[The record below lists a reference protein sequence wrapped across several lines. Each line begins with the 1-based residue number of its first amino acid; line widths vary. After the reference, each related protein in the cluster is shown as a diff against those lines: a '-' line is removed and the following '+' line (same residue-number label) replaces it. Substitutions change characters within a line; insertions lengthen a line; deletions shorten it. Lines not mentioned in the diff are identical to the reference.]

1 VSGSGEAGAII
12 AAMGFQVSRHSEGM
26 LSVED
31 AQRRVMAE
39 IAAGPAERVSFQQAA
54 GRVLREDIVAT
65 ADAPEG
71 DNSAM
76 DGYAVRAADI
86 AGAEAGSPVRLRV
99 AGDIPAGHLP
109 TASLEPKSAMR
120 IMTGAL
126 LPAGADTVVQV
137 ELTDAGRDFVSIQ
150 RALESGANVRR
161 RGEDMRKGDVVLK
174 QGGRAGPPEV
184 ALLAALQKT
193 EVLVGRRPEVAI
205 ISTGDEL
212 VDAYAVRPPGKIVN
226 SNSYLLAAL
235 VREAG
240 AAPRLLDIV
249 RDTRDATI
257 GAFEAALAS
266 DFIVSSGGVS
276 VGAYDFVKEALDA
289 LCAETKFWRVAMKP
303 GKPVVLS
310 RLRERLVF
318 GLPGNP
324 VSCFV
329 SFHLFVAPALR
340 KAMGQ
345 TRDLFPPRV
354 GVTLMSTLRR
364 AQDRRVYYRVRVE
377 AADGE
382 LQAWPLATQGS
393 GSLTSMLGANGL
405 AVVEPG
411 DGAVES
417 GERAE
422 ALLLGPVLAGP
433 ARPPE
438 SLTVS

>member
-1 VSGSGEAGAII
+1 MI
-12 AAMGFQVSRHSEGM
+12 AAMTRFQANDHAEGM

-39 IAAGPAERVSFQQAA
+39 IAAGPVETVSFQEAA
-54 GRVLREDIVAT
+54 GRVLREDISAT

-86 AGAEAGSPVRLRV
+86 AEARAGSPVSLRV
-99 AGDIPAGHLP
+99 VGDIPAGHLP
-109 TASLEPKSAMR
+109 TAALEPKSAMR

-137 ELTDAGRDFVSIQ
+137 ELTDAGREVVAIQ
-150 RALESGANVRR
+150 RSLEAGANVRR
-161 RGEDMRKGDVVLK
+161 RGEDMRAGDVVLK
-174 QGGRAGPPEV
+174 QGGRAGAPEV
-184 ALLAALQKT
+184 ALLAALQHT
-193 EVLVGRRPEVAI
+193 AVLVGRRPEVAI

-212 VDAYAVRPPGKIVN
+212 VDAHETRPAGKIVN
-226 SNSYLLAAL
+226 SNSYLLEAM

-240 AAPRLLDIV
+240 AAPRLMNIV
-249 RDTRDATI
+249 RDARDATI
-257 GAFEAALAS
+257 EAFEAALES

-289 LCAETKFWRVAMKP
+289 LGAQTKFWRVAMKP

-345 TRDLFPPRV
+345 TQDLFPPRV
-354 GVTLMSTLRR
+354 GATLMSSLRR
-364 AQDRRVYYRVRVE
+364 AQDRRVYYRVRV
-377 AADGE
+377 AAAEGE

-411 DGAVES
+411 GGAVAS
-417 GERAE
+417 GDRVD

-438 SLTVS
+438 SLIVS